1 MPQIVLAERKDQK
14 GSYLVIDGKQR
25 LLSIRRFGVEDSTD
39 QFEPLTLTGLDV
51 RADLNQRTWATLRED
66 PNFHEDITFYEN
78 QTIRTVVV
86 RNWPDESFLYLVFLR
101 LNRGN
106 LPLST
111 QELRQA
117 LHPGPFTD
125 FVDEFSADSASLQ
138 KALKLSAPDF
148 RMRDVEILIRYF
160 AFSEFIS
167 TYNGNLKTFL
177 DITSENLNE
186 AWSTQQGDIERMAK
200 RCEYAIDTTIE
211 IFKLNA
217 FRRWASGRF
226 EAPFNRA
233 VFDIMTYYFSNT
245 DTADLA
251 FHNSEGVI
259 NAFKDLCDNNEN
271 FSNSLQTTTKSIGAT
286 FTRLREWGKALG
298 AVLGTDIA
306 TPAAPVRRRRR

>member
-1 MPQIVLAERKDQK
+1 M
-14 GSYLVIDGKQR
+14 
-25 LLSIRRFGVEDSTD
+25 LSIRKFGVEDDTD

-51 RADLNQRTWATLRED
+51 RADLNQRTWVALKED
-66 PNFHEDITFYEN
+66 PLFHEDITFYEN

-101 LNRGN
+101 LNTGN

-125 FVDEFSADSASLQ
+125 YVDEFSADSASLQ

-167 TYNGNLKTFL
+167 TYNGNLKRFL
-177 DITSENLNE
+177 DSTSEHFNQ
-186 AWSTQQGDIERMAK
+186 AWSTQQGDIERIAK
-200 RCEYAIDTTIE
+200 QCEYAIDRTIE
-211 IFKLNA
+211 IFELNA
-217 FRRWASGRF
+217 FRRWAAGHF

-245 DTADLA
+245 NTAIRA
-251 FHNSEGVI
+251 VSNSEGVI
-259 NAFKDLCDNNEN
+259 RAFKDLCDNNED
-271 FSNSLQTTTKSIGAT
+271 FSNSLQTTTKSINAT
-286 FTRLREWGKALG
+286 FTRLREWGKSLRE
-298 AVLGTDIA
+298 VLDIDIVI
-306 TPAAPVRRRRR
+306 PASPVRRGRR